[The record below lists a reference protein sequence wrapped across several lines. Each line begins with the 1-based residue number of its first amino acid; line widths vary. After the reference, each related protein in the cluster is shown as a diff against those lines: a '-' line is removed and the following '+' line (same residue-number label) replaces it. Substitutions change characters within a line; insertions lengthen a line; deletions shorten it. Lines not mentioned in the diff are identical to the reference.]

1 MAHLQILSQDWK
13 TELANSL
20 KQTHD
25 RLIIS
30 SPYVTIHGADFIVSN
45 LSPRAKSHVNLRIL
59 TDLSPAN
66 ICQGST
72 EPVALKTITS
82 VLSDFS
88 LFHLPKLHAKVYVT
102 DDHCAIVTSANLTAG
117 GLLRNYEYG
126 VKVLEK
132 NIVKAIA
139 QDIISYSELGAMIT
153 ADNLESYSRIAE
165 RVRLTYIK
173 QQKAIVK
180 SVKREFEKE
189 ILTAEDELVRL
200 RLAGGAMHT
209 VFAKTILYLI
219 KRYGPLSTIQLHPR
233 IEAIHPDLCDN
244 TIDRVIDGK
253 HFGKKWKHAVR
264 TAQQQLKKKGLVF
277 LSGNRWKLS
286 V

>member
-1 MAHLQILSQDWK
+1 MAHLLILGQDWK

-20 KQTHD
+20 KHTHE

-30 SPYVTIHGADFIVSN
+30 SPYVTPQGADFIVSN
-45 LSPRAKSHVNLRIL
+45 LSPRAKSNVNLRIL

-66 ICQGST
+66 IYQGST
-72 EPVALKTITS
+72 EPVALKTLTS
-82 VLSDFS
+82 ALSDFS

-132 NIVKAIA
+132 HIVQAIA

-153 ADNLESYSRIAE
+153 ADNLESYSRIAD
-165 RVRLTYIK
+165 RVRSTYIK

-209 VFAKTILYLI
+209 VFEKTILYLL

-233 IEAIHPDLCDN
+233 IEAIHSDLCDN
-244 TIDRVIDGK
+244 TVDRVIDGK

-277 LSGNRWKLS
+277 LSGSRWKLF